1 MREVGRPEGRPL
13 AEQGERQPSTGVVIL
28 YELLI
33 YMVLAHQR
41 ERQSQKGS
49 HVQVVRSSTS
59 FVSTITSP
67 ETLNFHPFLFLPHPQ
82 TSPSQLLRTMSA
94 PDRYG
99 DNAPPLIPLDTPRT
113 AAEGGP
119 SPSSSSTRPKGIL
132 KNATPSQ
139 SSGAVP
145 QVGDFSGESGEEK
158 NGCVSCCP

>member
-28 YELLI
+28 YEPLI

-67 ETLNFHPFLFLPHPQ
+67 RDPQ
-82 TSPSQLLRTMSA
+82 L
-94 PDRYG
+94 
-99 DNAPPLIPLDTPRT
+99 PPLPF
-113 AAEGGP
+113 
-119 SPSSSSTRPKGIL
+119 PSSPANKSKPASQDHVRSRPIRRQRTSSHPARHAPNCRRGRT
-132 KNATPSQ
+132 
-139 SSGAVP
+139 VP
-145 QVGDFSGESGEEK
+145 FELVD
-158 NGCVSCCP
+158 PT